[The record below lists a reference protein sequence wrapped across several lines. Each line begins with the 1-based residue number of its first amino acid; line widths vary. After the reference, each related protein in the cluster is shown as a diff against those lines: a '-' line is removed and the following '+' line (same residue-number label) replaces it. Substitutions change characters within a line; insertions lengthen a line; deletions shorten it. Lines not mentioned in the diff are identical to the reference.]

1 MKNRNLLPEDFLVR
15 RDSSDSLWNE
25 YVAYLNTFF
34 EGVEPRVKL
43 LGEAS
48 GYYGLIDDCP
58 VVLDSRNGLVVLSLS
73 EWDNLVNSGD
83 DVPKIMTYDGYEER
97 ESRCVQLCDDAPNN
111 SGEWARTS
119 DCVHVDD
126 IGWVL
131 SEDTVVTHDGTVM
144 LSDDD
149 DAVWSDWHGEYL
161 DASQP
166 RTLYGYV
173 SRGHQSHFWD
183 RHDDSV
189 YIRDEH
195 YRNHSTAEECG
206 WRWVSR
212 REEWVDADDYCS
224 VEDCNASYH
233 SLERVHK
240 FDNDAKF
247 TVGFEIEKED
257 DDAGMIHYEDLYDDT
272 KWIKEHDGS
281 LDDDTGYELVSP
293 AFNLYDDG
301 LEKDIRS
308 DDRLIKLINADKSNS
323 CGGHI
328 NVAAKDYDTE
338 QLFEGLSHFF
348 PLLYSLYD
356 GRLDKTYSKA
366 RKKHK
371 YYDKDKYS
379 AVYIKSEVLEFRI
392 FSAVSNVDNLL
403 WRRDLMR
410 IMCDNI
416 NQSELDV
423 LRMLLNHKSALYL
436 HLRKVY
442 SQERLIDKIER
453 FIRMCSDFNSKKLPE
468 IVRASIKPDNLEVS
482 NELGA

>member
-1 MKNRNLLPEDFLVR
+1 MNNRNLLPEDFLIR
-15 RDSSDSLWNE
+15 RDSNDPLWTE
-25 YVAYLNTFF
+25 YINYLNTFF
-34 EGVEPRVKL
+34 EGVQPSVSIMGQAE
-43 LGEAS
+43 

-58 VVLDSRNGLVVLSLS
+58 IVLDSPNSLTLLSLS
-73 EWDNLVNSGD
+73 EWDAIVSGAE
-83 DVPKIMTYDGYEER
+83 VVHVTTYDGHEEIER
-97 ESRCVQLCDDAPNN
+97 RCVSLGSDAPNN
-111 SGEWARTS
+111 AGEWARRS
-119 DCVHVDD
+119 DCSYVES

-131 SEDTVVTHDGTVM
+131 SSDVIVTHDGTIM
-144 LSDDD
+144 LEGDE
-149 DAVWSDWHGEYL
+149 DAVWSDWHGEWL
-161 DASQP
+161 DNSDS
-166 RTLYGYV
+166 RTYH
-173 SRGHQSHFWD
+173 GHVESGRQDYFFD

-189 YIRDEH
+189 YIHGEH
-195 YRNHSTAEECG
+195 YRNNSVASDCG
-206 WRWVSR
+206 WRYISR
-212 REEWVDADDYCS
+212 RDEWVDADDYCC
-224 VEDCNASYH
+224 VDDCNAGYH
-233 SLERVHK
+233 DLERVHK
-240 FDNDAKF
+240 FGRDAKF
-247 TVGFEIEKED
+247 TIGFEIEKED
-257 DDAGMIHYEDLYDDT
+257 DDAGMIHYEDLYLDT

-301 LEKDIRS
+301 LDKDIES
-308 DDRLIKLINADKSNS
+308 DDRLVRLINADKSNS

-366 RKKHK
+366 KKKHR

-392 FSAVSNVDNLL
+392 FSAVSSVDNLL

-423 LRMLLNHKSALYL
+423 LRMLLNHKSDLYL

-442 SQERLIDKIER
+442 SQEKLIDKIER

-468 IVRASIKPDNLEVS
+468 IVRASIKPDNLDVS